1 MKRLIA
7 LVTVLGISAVA
18 CAAEGAHP
26 LGSLASGSPSQSR
39 SITPTGTPS
48 PTPKPLPTPTMTF
61 EVWLLRS
68 TQLFVVHRTQPA
80 EPAVATAALEAM
92 FAGPTQ
98 AESAVNVETAVPADT
113 TLLDL
118 SIQNRIAT
126 VNMSHG
132 FTGEQTPALS
142 VERLAQ
148 VVFTLTQFNSVERV
162 SFQVDGHAL
171 TNLGGY
177 ELLRPQTRADFA
189 DVLPAIVVESP
200 AIGARV
206 SSPVTVSGTADV
218 FEAVV
223 SIAILDAHGRVVSST
238 FTMATCG
245 TGCRGNYSVDV
256 TFKSPSFK
264 TQRGT
269 IQVFEASAKDG
280 SPINVV
286 DIPVTLA
293 A

>member
-18 CAAEGAHP
+18 CAAEGAQP

-48 PTPKPLPTPTMTF
+48 PTPTPPSTPTMTF

-68 TQLFVVHRTQPA
+68 TQLFVVHRMQPA
-80 EPAVATAALEAM
+80 EPAVATAALEAT
-92 FAGPTQ
+92 FAGPTDTEE
-98 AESAVNVETAVPADT
+98 AAGVETAVPADT
-113 TLLDL
+113 SLLDL

-126 VNMSHG
+126 VNLSHG

-162 SFQVDGHAL
+162 NFQVDGHAL

-223 SIAILDAHGRVVSST
+223 SIAILDAHGRIVSST

-245 TGCRGNYSVDV
+245 TGCRGTYSVDV
-256 TFKSPSFK
+256 TFKSPLFK
-264 TQRGT
+264 NQRGR

-280 SPINVV
+280 SPTNVV
-286 DIPVTLA
+286 EIPVTLVA
-293 A
+293 